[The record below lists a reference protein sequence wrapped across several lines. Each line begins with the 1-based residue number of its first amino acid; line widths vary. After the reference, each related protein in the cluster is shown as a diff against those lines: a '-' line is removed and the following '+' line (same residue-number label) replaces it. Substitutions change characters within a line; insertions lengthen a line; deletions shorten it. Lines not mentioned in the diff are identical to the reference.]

1 MEVIMGRLYSRRK
14 LERYA
19 YPNELE
25 IIMGYLKKRGDVKG
39 ARKEIEQAY
48 FKFSNEHFEPWLPIS
63 DSTLAEFEEW
73 LDDED

>member
-1 MEVIMGRLYSRRK
+1 MGRLYSRRRP
-14 LERYA
+14 ERYA

-25 IIMGYLKKRGDVKG
+25 IIMGYLKKHGDVKG
-39 ARKEIEQAY
+39 TRKEIERAY
-48 FKFSNEHFEPWLPIS
+48 FEFSAEHFEPWLPIS